1 MARHSFRVLTAAA
14 LLAFA
19 LAACGP
25 QARRYP
31 LKGQVVAIAES
42 HDQLTVKHT
51 DIPGFMPAMT
61 MGYRVKASKLI
72 DGLAAG
78 DLIDATL
85 VVNDTDVYLTDI
97 HRTGHAPVPPDAHP
111 IKVMDVMAPGD
122 IVPDDALTDQ
132 TGAQHRLSDW
142 RGKVLAV
149 TFVYTRCPLPDFC
162 PLMDAHFEE
171 LQETLA
177 ADPKLRDRV
186 HLVSISFDP
195 QHDTLDV
202 IREHAKMRG
211 ADPRIWSYLTGA
223 PAAIDHL
230 TSRFGVSALEGDDAG
245 QWFTHNLRTSVIDR
259 RGRFI
264 KVYSGNDWT
273 VASLLDDLRAAASAG

>member
-1 MARHSFRVLTAAA
+1 MARPPFRLVIIAA
-14 LLAFA
+14 LLAP

-25 QARRYP
+25 EARRYP
-31 LKGQVVAIAES
+31 LKGQVIAIADS
-42 HDQLTVKHT
+42 HDQLTVKHA

-61 MGYRVKASKLI
+61 MGYRIKDRKLI

-85 VVNDTDVYLTDI
+85 VVNDTDVYLTGI
-97 HRTGHAPVPPDAHP
+97 HKTGRAPLPPDAHP
-111 IKVMDVMAPGD
+111 IKVMDVMVPGD

-132 TGAQHRLSDW
+132 TGAQRRLSDW
-142 RGKVLAV
+142 RGKALAV

-171 LQETLA
+171 MQKSLA
-177 ADPKLRDRV
+177 ADSKLRDRV

-195 QHDTLDV
+195 RHDTPDV
-202 IREHAKMRG
+202 IREHANLRG
-211 ADPRIWSYLTGA
+211 ADPRIWSYLTGT

-230 TSRFGVSALEGDDAG
+230 TSRFGVSAIEGDDAG

-259 RGRFI
+259 RGRLV

-273 VASLLDDLRAAASAG
+273 VPSLLDDLRAAASAG

>member
-1 MARHSFRVLTAAA
+1 MARPPFRLLIIAA
-14 LLAFA
+14 LLAL

-25 QARRYP
+25 EARRYP
-31 LKGQVVAIAES
+31 LKGQVIAIADS
-42 HDQLTVKHT
+42 HDQLTVKHA

-61 MGYRVKASKLI
+61 MGYRIKDRKLI
-72 DGLAAG
+72 EGLAAG

-85 VVNDTDVYLTDI
+85 VVNDTDVYLTAI
-97 HRTGHAPVPPDAHP
+97 HKTGRAPLPPDAHP

-132 TGAQHRLSDW
+132 TGAQRRLSDW
-142 RGKVLAV
+142 RGKALAV

-171 LQETLA
+171 MQERLA
-177 ADPKLRDRV
+177 ADSKLRDRV

-195 QHDTLDV
+195 RHDTPDV
-202 IREHAKMRG
+202 IREHANLRG
-211 ADPRIWSYLTGA
+211 ADPRIWSYLTGT

-230 TSRFGVSALEGDDAG
+230 TSRFGVSAIEGDDAG

-259 RGRFI
+259 RGRLV

-273 VASLLDDLRAAASAG
+273 VPSLLDDLRAAASAG